1 VTTYEHG
8 KQPDGAPVTW
18 QRVGCS
24 VHGTVYEL
32 NDTVHWSMFSS
43 EESADEACRA
53 FHLAKLAEEASK
65 IGDKASDM
73 HDSSCFVESCNHLE
87 KSFADWLRRYREAV
101 R

>member
-1 VTTYEHG
+1 MTTYQHG
-8 KQPDGAPVTW
+8 QQPDGAPVTW

-53 FHLAKLAEEASK
+53 FHLAKLAEEA
-65 IGDKASDM
+65 AST
-73 HDSSCFVESCNHLE
+73 VES
-87 KSFADWLRRYREAV
+87 FGTDAGGFRTDWLRRYREAV